1 MSFAPVLMHCHW
13 GLLIKFVAT
22 IAPCLRGFYKQ
33 NTSDVE
39 EKMIGGNFDYYW
51 LFFLKPLITKDKQTK
66 KQKNNSNKQTNKT
79 MNTD

>member
-1 MSFAPVLMHCHW
+1 MSFAPVLMHS
-13 GLLIKFVAT
+13 
-22 IAPCLRGFYKQ
+22 CLRGFYKQ

>member
-13 GLLIKFVAT
+13 GMLIKFVAT

-39 EKMIGGNFDYYW
+39 EKMIGGNSDYYW
-51 LFFLKPLITKDKQTK
+51 LFFLKPLITKDKQTN

>member
-1 MSFAPVLMHCHW
+1 MSFAPVLMHS
-13 GLLIKFVAT
+13 
-22 IAPCLRGFYKQ
+22 CLRGFYKQ

-39 EKMIGGNFDYYW
+39 ENMIGGNFDYYW